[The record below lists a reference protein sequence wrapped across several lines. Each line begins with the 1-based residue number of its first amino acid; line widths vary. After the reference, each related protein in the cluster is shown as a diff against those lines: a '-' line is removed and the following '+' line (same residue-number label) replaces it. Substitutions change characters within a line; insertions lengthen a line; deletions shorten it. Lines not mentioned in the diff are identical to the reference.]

1 MKLQIK
7 NASVSLNGNTI
18 LEEINFEINDGEHIA
33 IVGRNGSGKTTFLRA
48 IENNDMFSEGIWE
61 EKFQINKIGTFTIG
75 YMKQVEFDNENLT
88 LLEEIE
94 KSFSN
99 LINMEKKLNTYVEQM
114 SKNNSDK
121 IINEYT
127 NLQESFKLQGGYS
140 YKKE

>member
-48 IENNDMFSEGIWE
+48 IENNDMFSEGIGE

-127 NLQESFKLQGGYS
+127 NLQESFKIQGGYS